1 MNIKKTKRPFLYELV
16 LISWL
21 VRNIL
26 PIITLITGHRYGYKL
41 IELAIKYHVENG
53 KLKIVFVVLWSAHLI
68 AVLANLIYDIIN
80 YQLTEILQ
88 KPTSP
93 LLIINFCSVLIEDVI
108 YISINYSI
116 SFICWMISFG
126 VYERLKEMRK
136 QLVNSKL
143 NLYEV
148 VSIRKQFLQM
158 RNDLIQADSCTQFG
172 FFADCASITFT
183 LMLNIY
189 IFIAGDKANS
199 SFIPFLTYC
208 LIITPKLIGDCLVCG
223 LVHDQADQLLKS
235 VHQIDFDIK
244 NERFYKELMLFKTI
258 SSEVNFGFTFGGL
271 VPLERTALLSV
282 S

>member
-1 MNIKKTKRPFLYELV
+1 M
-16 LISWL
+16 
-21 VRNIL
+21 
-26 PIITLITGHRYGYKL
+26 
-41 IELAIKYHVENG
+41 
-53 KLKIVFVVLWSAHLI
+53 
-68 AVLANLIYDIIN
+68 
-80 YQLTEILQ
+80 
-88 KPTSP
+88 
-93 LLIINFCSVLIEDVI
+93 LIINSFSVIIEDVI

-116 SFICWMISFG
+116 SFICWLISFG
-126 VYERLKEMRK
+126 VYQRLKIMKK

-143 NLYEV
+143 NLYQII
-148 VSIRKQFLQM
+148 SMRKQFLEM
-158 RNDLIQADSCTQFG
+158 RNDLIQADLCTQFG

-189 IFIAGDKANS
+189 IFIAGNRTNS
-199 SFIPFLTYC
+199 FYISFLTYC

-223 LVHDQADQLLKS
+223 LIHDQADQLLKS

-282 S
+282 SKMFFNCDLIKIVFNFSDILFCFELYYFVDPNSRSKLNWFSWITSQISS